1 MRRAA
6 AVLAVAAAAALGAAA
21 GCGAERADLTG
32 PAMALPRTTAA
43 MLSIDLR
50 ASGSE
55 RDAARA
61 LARALGA
68 RDPLHVAGPAARAVA
83 PDAAGL
89 AALFLVPAR
98 DGVGVNSGA
107 VVETRDPRAALDAA
121 RRVRPLVRAERRVR
135 GGVVHSGTD
144 PFRALARLRDSPT
157 AAAAVDRWVVWG
169 DPRAVRAA
177 VVAANGLSLG
187 ETVAFRRAVE
197 PFRDGPALVY
207 LDPRALTGA
216 LVARALA
223 IPGRVGGAL
232 ADDLLGVRFAR
243 PVAGRVRLH
252 EHHVAIETAAEDG
265 CLDTPLADAGGGPG
279 HAQLVAGM
287 PVYGL
292 AQRQCR
298 PRAVAPIEVPLDS
311 GRRLDLSRA
320 LGWLQ
325 PSRLALRDGGLSLAA
340 RVRDRAA
347 AWRELPRLRSDLA
360 RLRGVRA
367 TLTGLRRLDVSAA
380 GHPRVRLVL
389 RPDRALLFVGPA
401 PGPSRVQAK
410 TTAAYREARGLL
422 GDHRLTALA
431 VRPVRGVEFV
441 AAGAPPHGAAG
452 RSEGARIIIALRS
465 GPGE

>member
-1 MRRAA
+1 RPRARPARRPAPARAARAA
-6 AVLAVAAAAALGAAA
+6 APGAA
-21 GCGAERADLTG
+21 GGA
-32 PAMALPRTTAA
+32 
-43 MLSIDLR
+43 R
-50 ASGSE
+50 ASP
-55 RDAARA
+55 A
-61 LARALGA
+61 
-68 RDPLHVAGPAARAVA
+68 PPAA
-83 PDAAGL
+83 P
-89 AALFLVPAR
+89 
-98 DGVGVNSGA
+98 
-107 VVETRDPRAALDAA
+107 

-279 HAQLVAGM
+279 NAQLVARM

-298 PRAVAPIEVPLDS
+298 PRAVAPIEVPLD
-311 GRRLDLSRA
+311 GARRLDLSRA

-347 AWRELPRLRSDLA
+347 AWRELPRLRRDLD

-367 TLTGLRRLDVSAA
+367 TLTGLRRLDVSS
-380 GHPRVRLVL
+380 GGRPRVRLVL

-401 PGPSRVQAK
+401 PGPSRARAS
-410 TTAAYREARGLL
+410 TTAAYRAAARLL
-422 GDHRLTALA
+422 GDHR
-431 VRPVRGVEFV
+431 
-441 AAGAPPHGAAG
+441 
-452 RSEGARIIIALRS
+452 
-465 GPGE
+465 